1 MPIIHESKITLLL
14 IDKDVFLQCSKDCVC
29 GQPAALLCTGNAWS
43 EEADYW
49 AVGRDGAGTSE
60 CLTTGSGGGR
70 ESSD

>member
-14 IDKDVFLQCSKDCVC
+14 IDKDVFLQCSKERVC

-49 AVGRDGAGTSE
+49 AMGRDGAGSSE
-60 CLTTGSGGGR
+60 ELASA
-70 ESSD
+70 